1 MRAMRKVSQVW
12 SAVRFAVV
20 AAPLFVGLVAPVQAQ
35 AASHAE
41 QVLALVNVER
51 KKVGL
56 KPLALSQRCQA
67 QADKRAK
74 EICQRGRFN
83 HKGAFNVLRGYG
95 WMGENIAKGYR
106 SPSGPCQMVFPF
118 RLCCNPAWFIVHYP
132 CLRRNTAMTEFD
144 KKLAKAARECSAEA
158 VRHTFEAGRPITGA
172 RGSDTIGGV
181 RVVE

>member
-1 MRAMRKVSQVW
+1 MHAMRKVSQVW

-20 AAPLFVGLVAPVQAQ
+20 AALLFVGLVAPVQAQ

-83 HKGAFNVLRGYG
+83 HKGAFNGLRGYG

-106 SPSGPCQMVFPF
+106 SP
-118 RLCCNPAWFIVHYP
+118 
-132 CLRRNTAMTEFD
+132 
-144 KKLAKAARECSAEA
+144 AAV
-158 VRHTFEAGRPITGA
+158 VRGWMHSKGHRANILSRKYNHLGVGYYKGCWVQTFGGGRPKV
-172 RGSDTIGGV
+172 V
-181 RVVE
+181 RRTVRRKRR

>member
-1 MRAMRKVSQVW
+1 MKIQKLM

-20 AAPLFVGLVAPVQAQ
+20 AAVLFVGLVAPVQAQ

-41 QVLALVNVER
+41 QVLALVNAER

-83 HKGAFNVLRGYG
+83 HKGAFNGLRGYG

-106 SPSGPCQMVFPF
+106 SP
-118 RLCCNPAWFIVHYP
+118 
-132 CLRRNTAMTEFD
+132 
-144 KKLAKAARECSAEA
+144 AAV
-158 VRHTFEAGRPITGA
+158 VRGWMHSKGHRANILSPRFTHLGVGVCRGYWVQTFGGGRPKIV
-172 RGSDTIGGV
+172 R
-181 RVVE
+181 RVVRRKRR

>member
-1 MRAMRKVSQVW
+1 MRAMRKVSKVW
-12 SAVRFAVV
+12 SAVRFVVV
-20 AAPLFVGLVAPVQAQ
+20 AAVLFVGLVAPAQAR

-83 HKGAFNVLRGYG
+83 HKGAFNGLRGYG
-95 WMGENIAKGYR
+95 WMGENIAKG
-106 SPSGPCQMVFPF
+106 
-118 RLCCNPAWFIVHYP
+118 A
-132 CLRRNTAMTEFD
+132 T
-144 KKLAKAARECSAEA
+144 
-158 VRHTFEAGRPITGA
+158 PITGGMPGGA
-172 RGSDTIGGV
+172 GGSPRTAYSTAKMECSPSVTSPHWESRLAGGGCGKGNFP
-181 RVVE
+181 

>member
-1 MRAMRKVSQVW
+1 M
-12 SAVRFAVV
+12 RFAVV
-20 AAPLFVGLVAPVQAQ
+20 AAVLFVGLVAPVQAQ

-41 QVLALVNVER
+41 QVLALVNAER

-83 HKGAFNVLRGYG
+83 HKGAFNGLRGYG

-106 SPSGPCQMVFPF
+106 SP
-118 RLCCNPAWFIVHYP
+118 
-132 CLRRNTAMTEFD
+132 
-144 KKLAKAARECSAEA
+144 AAV
-158 VRHTFEAGRPITGA
+158 VRGWMHSKRHRANSLSPIFTHLGVGVCRGCWDQTFGGGRPKIV
-172 RGSDTIGGV
+172 R
-181 RVVE
+181 RVVRRKRR

>member
-1 MRAMRKVSQVW
+1 MRAMRNSKVW

-20 AAPLFVGLVAPVQAQ
+20 AAVLFVGLVAPVQAQ

-41 QVLALVNVER
+41 QVLALVNAER

-74 EICQRGRFN
+74 EISQRGRFN
-83 HKGAFNVLRGYG
+83 HKGAFNGLRGYG

-106 SPSGPCQMVFPF
+106 SPAAVVRGWMHSKGHRANILSPRFTHLGVGVF
-118 RLCCNPAWFIVHYP
+118 RGHWVQ
-132 CLRRNTAMTEFD
+132 
-144 KKLAKAARECSAEA
+144 
-158 VRHTFEAGRPITGA
+158 TFGGGRPKV
-172 RGSDTIGGV
+172 V
-181 RVVE
+181 RRVIYRKRR

>member
-1 MRAMRKVSQVW
+1 MRAMRKVSKVW

-20 AAPLFVGLVAPVQAQ
+20 AAVLFVGLVAPVQAQ

-41 QVLALVNVER
+41 QVLALVNAER

-83 HKGAFNVLRGYG
+83 HKGAFNGLRGYG
-95 WMGENIAKGYR
+95 LMGENIAKGYR
-106 SPSGPCQMVFPF
+106 SPAAVVRGWMHSKGHRANILSPKFTHLGVGVCRGCWVQTFGGGRPKIV
-118 RLCCNPAWFIVHYP
+118 RRIVHRK
-132 CLRRNTAMTEFD
+132 RR
-144 KKLAKAARECSAEA
+144 
-158 VRHTFEAGRPITGA
+158 
-172 RGSDTIGGV
+172 
-181 RVVE
+181 

>member
-1 MRAMRKVSQVW
+1 MRAMRKVSKVW

-20 AAPLFVGLVAPVQAQ
+20 AAVLFVGLVAPAQAR

-83 HKGAFNVLRGYG
+83 HKGAFNGLRGYG

-106 SPSGPCQMVFPF
+106 SP
-118 RLCCNPAWFIVHYP
+118 
-132 CLRRNTAMTEFD
+132 
-144 KKLAKAARECSAEA
+144 AAV
-158 VRHTFEAGRPITGA
+158 VRGWMHSKGHRANILSPKFTHLGVGVCRGCWVQTFGGGRPKI
-172 RGSDTIGGV
+172 V
-181 RVVE
+181 RRIVRRKRR

>member
-1 MRAMRKVSQVW
+1 MRAMRKVSKVW

-20 AAPLFVGLVAPVQAQ
+20 AAVLFVASVAPVQAQ

-83 HKGAFNVLRGYG
+83 HKGAFNGLRGYG

-106 SPSGPCQMVFPF
+106 SPAAVVRGWMHSKGH
-118 RLCCNPAWFIVHYP
+118 RANILS
-132 CLRRNTAMTEFD
+132 RRFTH
-144 KKLAKAARECSAEA
+144 LGVGVCRGCW
-158 VRHTFEAGRPITGA
+158 VQTFGGGRPKI
-172 RGSDTIGGV
+172 V
-181 RVVE
+181 RRKRR

>member
-20 AAPLFVGLVAPVQAQ
+20 AALLFVGLFAPVQAQ

-83 HKGAFNVLRGYG
+83 HKGAFNGLRGYG

-106 SPSGPCQMVFPF
+106 SPAAVVRGWMHSKGHRANILSRRFTHLGVGVCRGCWVQTFGGGKPK
-118 RLCCNPAWFIVHYP
+118 IVRSVV
-132 CLRRNTAMTEFD
+132 RR
-144 KKLAKAARECSAEA
+144 KRS
-158 VRHTFEAGRPITGA
+158 
-172 RGSDTIGGV
+172 
-181 RVVE
+181 

>member
-1 MRAMRKVSQVW
+1 MKIQKLM

-20 AAPLFVGLVAPVQAQ
+20 AAVLFVGLGAPVQAQ

-41 QVLALVNVER
+41 QVLALVNAER
-51 KKVGL
+51 KKAGL

-83 HKGAFNVLRGYG
+83 HKGAFNGLRGYG

-106 SPSGPCQMVFPF
+106 SPAAVVRGWMRSKGH
-118 RLCCNPAWFIVHYP
+118 RANILS
-132 CLRRNTAMTEFD
+132 RRFTH
-144 KKLAKAARECSAEA
+144 LGVGVCRGYW
-158 VRHTFEAGRPITGA
+158 VQTFGGGRPKII
-172 RGSDTIGGV
+172 R
-181 RVVE
+181 RVIRRKRR

>member
-20 AAPLFVGLVAPVQAQ
+20 AAVLFVGLVAPVQAQ

-41 QVLALVNVER
+41 QVLALVNAER

-83 HKGAFNVLRGYG
+83 HKGAFNGLRGYG

-106 SPSGPCQMVFPF
+106 SPAAVVRGWMHSKGH
-118 RLCCNPAWFIVHYP
+118 RANILS
-132 CLRRNTAMTEFD
+132 RRFTH
-144 KKLAKAARECSAEA
+144 LGVGVCRGCW
-158 VRHTFEAGRPITGA
+158 VQTFGGGRPKI
-172 RGSDTIGGV
+172 V
-181 RVVE
+181 RRIVRRKRR

>member
-56 KPLALSQRCQA
+56 KPLALSQSCQA

-83 HKGAFNVLRGYG
+83 HLSRRFTHLGVGVCRGC
-95 WMGENIAKGYR
+95 WV
-106 SPSGPCQMVFPF
+106 Q
-118 RLCCNPAWFIVHYP
+118 
-132 CLRRNTAMTEFD
+132 
-144 KKLAKAARECSAEA
+144 
-158 VRHTFEAGRPITGA
+158 TFGGGRPKIVRRFLFGCVA
-172 RGSDTIGGV
+172 IRRGLLYTI
-181 RVVE
+181 RV

>member
-1 MRAMRKVSQVW
+1 MRAMRKVSKVW

-20 AAPLFVGLVAPVQAQ
+20 AAVLFVGLVAPVQAQ

-83 HKGAFNVLRGYG
+83 HLSRRFTHLGVGVCRGC
-95 WMGENIAKGYR
+95 WV
-106 SPSGPCQMVFPF
+106 Q
-118 RLCCNPAWFIVHYP
+118 
-132 CLRRNTAMTEFD
+132 
-144 KKLAKAARECSAEA
+144 
-158 VRHTFEAGRPITGA
+158 TFGGGRPKI
-172 RGSDTIGGV
+172 V
-181 RVVE
+181 RRIVRRKRR

>member
-1 MRAMRKVSQVW
+1 MRAMRKVSKAW
-12 SAVRFAVV
+12 SAVRFAIV
-20 AAPLFVGLVAPVQAQ
+20 AAVLFVGLVAPVQAQ

-41 QVLALVNVER
+41 QVLALVNAER

-83 HKGAFNVLRGYG
+83 HKGAFNGLRGYG

-106 SPSGPCQMVFPF
+106 SPAAVVRGWMHSKGHRANILSPKFTHLGVGVCRGHWVQTFGGGRPKIV
-118 RLCCNPAWFIVHYP
+118 RRIVHRK
-132 CLRRNTAMTEFD
+132 RR
-144 KKLAKAARECSAEA
+144 
-158 VRHTFEAGRPITGA
+158 
-172 RGSDTIGGV
+172 
-181 RVVE
+181 

>member
-1 MRAMRKVSQVW
+1 MRKTSKIW
-12 SAVRFAVV
+12 SVARFAVV
-20 AAPLFVGLVAPVQAQ
+20 AAVLFVGLVAPVQAQ

-41 QVLALVNVER
+41 QVLALVNAER

-83 HKGAFNVLRGYG
+83 HKGAFNGLRGYG

-106 SPSGPCQMVFPF
+106 SP
-118 RLCCNPAWFIVHYP
+118 
-132 CLRRNTAMTEFD
+132 
-144 KKLAKAARECSAEA
+144 AAV
-158 VRHTFEAGRPITGA
+158 VRGWMHSKGHRANILSPKFTHLGVGVCRGYWVQTFGGGRPKI
-172 RGSDTIGGV
+172 V
-181 RVVE
+181 RRIVRRKRR

>member
-1 MRAMRKVSQVW
+1 MRNSKVW
-12 SAVRFAVV
+12 SAVRFAAV
-20 AAPLFVGLVAPVQAQ
+20 AAVLFVGLVAPVQVQ

-41 QVLALVNVER
+41 QVLALVNAER

-83 HKGAFNVLRGYG
+83 HKGAFNGLRGYG

-106 SPSGPCQMVFPF
+106 SP
-118 RLCCNPAWFIVHYP
+118 
-132 CLRRNTAMTEFD
+132 
-144 KKLAKAARECSAEA
+144 AAV
-158 VRHTFEAGRPITGA
+158 VRGWMQFTHLGVGVCRGCWVQTFGGGRPKI
-172 RGSDTIGGV
+172 V
-181 RVVE
+181 RRIVRRKRR

>member
-20 AAPLFVGLVAPVQAQ
+20 AALLFVGLVAPVQAQ

-83 HKGAFNVLRGYG
+83 HLSRRFTHLGVGVCRGC
-95 WMGENIAKGYR
+95 WV
-106 SPSGPCQMVFPF
+106 Q
-118 RLCCNPAWFIVHYP
+118 
-132 CLRRNTAMTEFD
+132 
-144 KKLAKAARECSAEA
+144 
-158 VRHTFEAGRPITGA
+158 TFGGGRPKI
-172 RGSDTIGGV
+172 V
-181 RVVE
+181 RRIVRRKRR

>member
-20 AAPLFVGLVAPVQAQ
+20 AALLFVGLVAPVQAQ

-41 QVLALVNVER
+41 QVLALVNAER
-51 KKVGL
+51 RKAGL
-56 KPLALSQRCQA
+56 GPLALSQRCQA

-83 HKGAFNVLRGYG
+83 HKGAFNGLRGYG

-106 SPSGPCQMVFPF
+106 SP
-118 RLCCNPAWFIVHYP
+118 
-132 CLRRNTAMTEFD
+132 
-144 KKLAKAARECSAEA
+144 AAV
-158 VRHTFEAGRPITGA
+158 VRGWMHSKGHRANILSPRFTHLGVGVCKGCWVQTFGGGRPKI
-172 RGSDTIGGV
+172 V
-181 RVVE
+181 RRIVRRKRR

>member
-1 MRAMRKVSQVW
+1 MKIQKLM

-20 AAPLFVGLVAPVQAQ
+20 AAVLFVGLGAPVQAQ

-41 QVLALVNVER
+41 QVLALVNAER

-83 HKGAFNVLRGYG
+83 HKGAFNGLRGYG

-106 SPSGPCQMVFPF
+106 SP
-118 RLCCNPAWFIVHYP
+118 
-132 CLRRNTAMTEFD
+132 
-144 KKLAKAARECSAEA
+144 AAV
-158 VRHTFEAGRPITGA
+158 VRGWMHSKGHRTNILSPRFTHLGVGVCRGYWVQTFGGGRPKI
-172 RGSDTIGGV
+172 V
-181 RVVE
+181 RRIVRRKRR

>member
-1 MRAMRKVSQVW
+1 MKIQKLM

-20 AAPLFVGLVAPVQAQ
+20 AAVLFVGLGAPVQAQ

-41 QVLALVNVER
+41 QVLALVNAER

-83 HKGAFNVLRGYG
+83 HKGAFNGLRGYG

-106 SPSGPCQMVFPF
+106 SP
-118 RLCCNPAWFIVHYP
+118 
-132 CLRRNTAMTEFD
+132 
-144 KKLAKAARECSAEA
+144 AAV
-158 VRHTFEAGRPITGA
+158 VRGWMHSKGHRANILSPKFTHLGVGVCRGYWVQTFGGGRPKI
-172 RGSDTIGGV
+172 V
-181 RVVE
+181 RRIVRRKRR

>member
-1 MRAMRKVSQVW
+1 MKIQKLM

-20 AAPLFVGLVAPVQAQ
+20 AAVLFVGLGAPVQAQ

-41 QVLALVNVER
+41 QVLALVNAER
-51 KKVGL
+51 KKAGL

-83 HKGAFNVLRGYG
+83 HKGAFNGLRGYG

-106 SPSGPCQMVFPF
+106 APAAVVRGWMHSKGHRANILSPRFTHLGVGVCRGYWVQ
-118 RLCCNPAWFIVHYP
+118 
-132 CLRRNTAMTEFD
+132 
-144 KKLAKAARECSAEA
+144 
-158 VRHTFEAGRPITGA
+158 TFGGGRPKI
-172 RGSDTIGGV
+172 V
-181 RVVE
+181 RRIVRRKRR

>member
-20 AAPLFVGLVAPVQAQ
+20 AALLFVGLVAPVQAQ

-83 HKGAFNVLRGYG
+83 HKGAFNGLRGYG

-106 SPSGPCQMVFPF
+106 SPAAVVRGWMHSKGHRANILSRRFTHLGVGVCRGCWVQTFGGGSSK
-118 RLCCNPAWFIVHYP
+118 IV
-132 CLRRNTAMTEFD
+132 RRI
-144 KKLAKAARECSAEA
+144 
-158 VRHTFEAGRPITGA
+158 VRRK
-172 RGSDTIGGV
+172 R
-181 RVVE
+181 R

>member
-1 MRAMRKVSQVW
+1 MRAMRKVSKAW

-20 AAPLFVGLVAPVQAQ
+20 AAVLFVGLVAPVQAQ

-51 KKVGL
+51 KKAGL

-83 HKGAFNVLRGYG
+83 HKGAFNGLRGYG

-106 SPSGPCQMVFPF
+106 SPAAVVRGWMHSKGHRANILSRRFTHLGVG
-118 RLCCNPAWFIVHYP
+118 VHGR
-132 CLRRNTAMTEFD
+132 CW
-144 KKLAKAARECSAEA
+144 
-158 VRHTFEAGRPITGA
+158 VQTFGGGRPKI
-172 RGSDTIGGV
+172 V
-181 RVVE
+181 RRCGRRKRR